1 MKYVPSLPPPVT
13 SARAELRVEALTGIK
28 PARPVKARTRPPP
41 TLQPHER
48 HVAPP
53 EVAGKEEAAGKE
65 EKRHDPHVH
74 GERRLYCRRLER
86 LPMLVELRSE
96 IDRRRRNQRA
106 SDIAEHIDVEV

>member
-1 MKYVPSLPPPVT
+1 MKYVPSLPSPAT
-13 SARAELRVEALTGIK
+13 GAEIGLE
-28 PARPVKARTRPPP
+28 VKALAGVQRAKPVQARTLPP
-41 TLQPHER
+41 LVMQPHAR
-48 HVAPP
+48 HVPPP
-53 EVAGKEEAAGKE
+53 EVAGKE

-96 IDRRRRNQRA
+96 MDRRRRNQRA

>member
-1 MKYVPSLPPPVT
+1 MQYVPSLTPPVT
-13 SARAELRVEALTGIK
+13 APETG
-28 PARPVKARTRPPP
+28 PEVKALAGVQRAKPVQERTLPP
-41 TLQPHER
+41 LVVQPHAR

>member
-1 MKYVPSLPPPVT
+1 MQYVPSLTPPVT
-13 SARAELRVEALTGIK
+13 APETGLE
-28 PARPVKARTRPPP
+28 VKAPAGVKRAKPVQERTLPP
-41 TLQPHER
+41 LVVQPHAR

-53 EVAGKEEAAGKE
+53 EVAGKEESAGKE

-74 GERRLYCRRLER
+74 GERRLYCRRLEH

>member
-1 MKYVPSLPPPVT
+1 MQYVPSLLSPGTAP
-13 SARAELRVEALTGIK
+13 ETGLE
-28 PARPVKARTRPPP
+28 VKALAGIRRAKPVQARTLPP
-41 TLQPHER
+41 LVVQPHAR

-74 GERRLYCRRLER
+74 GEHRLYCRRLER

-106 SDIAEHIDVEV
+106 SDIAEHVDVKV